1 MVMAV
6 SSANI
11 RNTATE
17 SIEIGN
23 FRELKAD
30 LFRDGFLSLN
40 YVTDVDDIRSI
51 REDIIDL
58 LTDRNVEA
66 PKNLGDVDSGGR
78 GAQILE
84 IASPSALRPRLL
96 ESRFFQRAL
105 QFSRAVLGPSA
116 SLGFDHCITKPPF
129 NATATA
135 WHQDCAYKRITRTPR
150 RLHWWFPLQD
160 VNIQNGCMQFVRG
173 SHLGPV
179 QAHAPRSAG
188 AHALQ
193 TEMPPGVV
201 PVVCPLEA
209 GGATIHLPKTL
220 HYTGPNNTD
229 TTRYAWILQIGVRG
243 WIPTILR

>member
-1 MVMAV
+1 MAV
-6 SSANI
+6 GNVNA
-11 RNTATE
+11 APE
-17 SIEIGN
+17 AVDFGN
-23 FRELKAD
+23 FGELKAE

-40 YVTDVDDIRSI
+40 HITDADDIGSI
-51 REDIIDL
+51 REVIIDL
-58 LTDRNVEA
+58 LTDPSLEP
-66 PKNLGDVDSGGR
+66 PKNLGDADTGGG
-78 GAQILE
+78 GAKILE
-84 IASPSALRPRLL
+84 IASPSVLRPRLL

-105 QFSRAVLGPSA
+105 QFSRAVLGPAA

-150 RLHWWFPLQD
+150 RLHWWLPLQD

-179 QAHAPRSAG
+179 QAHAPRSPR

-193 TEMPPGVV
+193 TYLPPGAV

-229 TTRYAWILQIGVRG
+229 TTRYAWIVQFGVRG